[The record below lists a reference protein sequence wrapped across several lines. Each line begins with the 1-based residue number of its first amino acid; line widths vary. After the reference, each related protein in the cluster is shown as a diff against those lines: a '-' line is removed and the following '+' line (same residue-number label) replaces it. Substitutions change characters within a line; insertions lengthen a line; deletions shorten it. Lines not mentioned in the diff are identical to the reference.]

1 MTITKMMPMEMQQS
15 LTAADAANFIGV
27 VMDRIIKTTGPDDS
41 PTDRQIRF
49 ATAVQIYH
57 HELHGVPTTMAEIQ
71 KTVAVTI
78 NFLRQRLNKLVETDI
93 LQITKLP
100 AAGKTTNFTN
110 HYSLSDS
117 IIAETVALRRR
128 G

>member
-1 MTITKMMPMEMQQS
+1 MGVNRFLEGNDES
-15 LTAADAANFIGV
+15 LA
-27 VMDRIIKTTGPDDS
+27 
-41 PTDRQIRF
+41 
-49 ATAVQIYH
+49 
-57 HELHGVPTTMAEIQ
+57 
-71 KTVAVTI
+71 
-78 NFLRQRLNKLVETDI
+78 DI